1 MENDGISGAYEVVI
15 EAEITL
21 QDVITRLDSIG
32 KQMDWLCE
40 NLAELFQFVSQI
52 GSNGGGIRG
61 LMGLMKS
68 GPPQLTQLQGEEDN
82 AG

>member
-52 GSNGGGIRG
+52 GGNGGGIRG
-61 LMGLMKS
+61 LMSLMKQ
-68 GPPQLTQLQGEEDN
+68 GPPQLTQLQGDDEN